1 VGRDKTVT
9 LRESS
14 AATVFDEESCYR
26 CRGDFPSLKR
36 TFDGH
41 PVAFLDGPGG
51 TQVPNAVIEAIAD
64 CYRNRNVNTHGNF
77 PPSAELDE
85 RMLEARS
92 AVADL
97 LGATGPE
104 RISIG
109 QNMTTLAFSLS
120 RAIGRTIRPGDE
132 VLITQLDHEANR
144 GPWQFLQDCGAVVR
158 EVPLLPTGE
167 LDYAALKNL
176 VTPKTRLL
184 ALGCSSNAIGTVN
197 DLKLARSLTRDAG
210 ALLILD
216 AVHYAPH
223 FPVDVEQLD
232 PDFLLCSAYKFY
244 GPHVGILYSRPGAL
258 EVLTTDKLIVQD
270 DTAPYR
276 IETGTLNHPA
286 IEGVGAAVDY
296 IAKFGRGASRRETV
310 HDAIAAIAVYEHE
323 LGAYLWS
330 ALEGLPRVHLWGVK
344 FTSARRAP
352 TVSFTVDG
360 VDSGAIARALGK
372 AGICVWDGKFYAP
385 RPVGVLNVP
394 GGSLVRVGFSMY
406 NTKEEAERLVKL
418 VEALSQKK

>member
-1 VGRDKTVT
+1 MHDAIPA
-9 LRESS
+9 S
-14 AATVFDEESCYR
+14 VFDEEACYR
-26 CRGDFPSLKR
+26 CRADFPSLQR
-36 TFDGH
+36 MFGAN

-51 TQVPNAVIEAIAD
+51 TQVPHVVIEAIAD
-64 CYRNRNVNTHGNF
+64 CYRNRNVNAHGNF

-97 LGATGPE
+97 LGSKDPD

-120 RAIGRTIRPGDE
+120 RAIGRSIRPGDE

-144 GPWQFLQDCGAVVR
+144 GPWQLLQERGAVVR
-158 EVPLLPTGE
+158 EVPLLPSGE
-167 LDYAALKNL
+167 LDYTAMKELIGA
-176 VTPKTRLL
+176 KTRLL

-197 DLKLARSLTRDAG
+197 DLKTARALTRAVG

-223 FPVDVEQLD
+223 FPVDVDDLD

-258 EVLTTDKLIVQD
+258 EALTTDKLIVQD
-270 DTAPYR
+270 DAAPYR

-296 IAKFGRGASRRETV
+296 LARFGRGSSRREAV
-310 HDAIAAIAVYEHE
+310 HDAVAAISVYEHE
-323 LGAYLWS
+323 LGQYLWS
-330 ALEGLPRVHLWGVK
+330 ALEEVPGVRLWGVK
-344 FTSARRAP
+344 FSSAMRAP

-360 VDSGAIARALGK
+360 LDSAVIARTLGK
-372 AGICVWDGKFYAP
+372 GGICVWDGNFYAP

-406 NTKEEAERLVKL
+406 STKEEAERLVKVVVSL
-418 VEALSQKK
+418 ASQK

>member
-1 VGRDKTVT
+1 MPM
-9 LRESS
+9 EST
-14 AATVFDEESCYR
+14 TVFDEESCYS
-26 CRGDFPSLKR
+26 CRDDFPSLR
-36 TFDGH
+36 RMVNGH

-51 TQVPNAVIEAIAD
+51 TQVPKAVMDAVVD

-77 PPSAELDE
+77 APSAELDE
-85 RMLEARS
+85 RMLEARC
-92 AVADL
+92 AVSDL
-97 LGATGPE
+97 LGAAGHE
-104 RISIG
+104 QISIG

-144 GPWQFLQDCGAVVR
+144 GPWQLLQERGAVIR
-158 EVPLLPTGE
+158 EVPLLASGE
-167 LDYAALKNL
+167 LDYGAMKSL
-176 VTPKTRLL
+176 VTDKTRLL

-197 DLKLARSLTRDAG
+197 DLKLARELTRAAG

-216 AVHYAPH
+216 AVHFVPH

-258 EVLTTDKLIVQD
+258 NALTTEKLVVQEEA
-270 DTAPYR
+270 APYR

-296 IAKFGRGASRRETV
+296 LARFGRGATRRQTV

-323 LGAYLWS
+323 LGRKLWS
-330 ALEGLPRVHLWGVK
+330 SLEGLPGVRLWGVS
-344 FTSARRAP
+344 FAEPMRAP
-352 TVSFTVDG
+352 TVSFTVDDVEAG
-360 VDSGAIARALGK
+360 YIAKALGGS
-372 AGICVWDGKFYAP
+372 GICVWDGNFYAP
-385 RPVGVLNVP
+385 RPVAVLNIP

-406 NTKEEAERLVKL
+406 NTQEEAARLVEC
-418 VEALSQKK
+418 VAALARQK

>member
-1 VGRDKTVT
+1 MQST
-9 LRESS
+9 
-14 AATVFDEESCYR
+14 TVFDEETCYR
-26 CRGDFPSLKR
+26 CRGDFPSLWR
-36 TFDGH
+36 TFSGH

-51 TQVPNAVIEAIAD
+51 TQVPKPVIDAIVD

-85 RMLEARS
+85 RMLEARC

-97 LGATGPE
+97 LGAQGHE
-104 RISIG
+104 QISIG

-144 GPWQFLQDCGAVVR
+144 GPWQLLQERGAIVR

-167 LDYAALKNL
+167 LDYAQMRNL
-176 VTPKTRLL
+176 ITDKTRLL

-197 DLKLARSLTRDAG
+197 DLALARDLTRQAG

-216 AVHYAPH
+216 AVHFAPH
-223 FPVDVEQLD
+223 FPVDVKQLD
-232 PDFLLCSAYKFY
+232 PDFLLASAYKFY

-258 EVLTTDKLIVQD
+258 DTLTTDKLIVQD
-270 DTAPYR
+270 DAAPYR

-296 IAKFGRGASRRETV
+296 LARFGRGATRKQTV
-310 HDAIAAIAVYEHE
+310 HDAIAAISVYEHE

-330 ALEGLPRVHLWGVK
+330 ALEELPGVHLWGVK
-344 FTSARRAP
+344 FSSAARAP
-352 TVSFTVDG
+352 TVSFTVDD
-360 VDSGAIARALGK
+360 VDPGFIAKSLDK
-372 AGICVWDGKFYAP
+372 VGICVWDGNFYAP
-385 RPVGVLNVP
+385 RPVEILNIP
-394 GGSLVRVGFSMY
+394 GGSLLRVGFSMY
-406 NTKEEAERLVKL
+406 NTKDEADRLVKC
-418 VEALSQKK
+418 VAALAQKK

>member
-1 VGRDKTVT
+1 MQST
-9 LRESS
+9 
-14 AATVFDEESCYR
+14 TVFDEETCNR
-26 CRGDFPSLKR
+26 CRGDFPSLSR

-51 TQVPNAVIEAIAD
+51 TQVPQPVIDAIVD

-77 PPSAELDE
+77 RPSAELDK
-85 RMLEARS
+85 RVLDARC
-92 AVADL
+92 AVADF
-97 LGATGPE
+97 LGAQGHE
-104 RISIG
+104 QISIG

-144 GPWQFLQDCGAVVR
+144 GPWQSLQERGAVVR

-167 LDYAALKNL
+167 LDYARMSNL
-176 VTPKTRLL
+176 INEKTRLL

-197 DLKLARSLTRDAG
+197 DLALARELTRQAG

-223 FPVDVEQLD
+223 FPVDVQQLD

-258 EVLTTDKLIVQD
+258 DGLTTDKLIVQD
-270 DTAPYR
+270 DVAPYR

-286 IEGVGAAVDY
+286 IEGVAAAVEY
-296 IAKFGRGASRRETV
+296 LARFGRGATRKQRV
-310 HDAIAAIAVYEHE
+310 HDAIAAISVYEHQ
-323 LGAYLWS
+323 LGQYLWS
-330 ALEGLPRVHLWGVK
+330 ALEELRGVRLWGVK
-344 FTSARRAP
+344 FSNPLRAP
-352 TVSFTVDG
+352 TVSFTVDD
-360 VDSGAIARALGK
+360 VDPGFIAKSLDK
-372 AGICVWDGKFYAP
+372 IGICVWDGNFYAP
-385 RPVGVLNVP
+385 RPVDILNIP
-394 GGSLVRVGFSMY
+394 GGSLLRVGFSMY
-406 NTKEEAERLVKL
+406 NTQEEAERLVKC
-418 VEALSQKK
+418 VGALARK